1 MTQDKTFLQVKL
13 LKAGLFVDA
22 AAEALQDACAVTT
35 LPENYQR
42 VLVEL
47 VEGLGIVQEVLSQ
60 AAEGIGESMQP
71 DAVSGDDNEGH

>member
-47 VEGLGIVQEVLSQ
+47 IEGFGIVQEVLSQ
-60 AAEGIGESMQP
+60 AAEGIEEAIQP
-71 DAVSGDDNEGH
+71 NSVSGDDSEDH